1 MATTDTQAGSLS
13 APDSQE
19 QKFKFDIN
27 YVNQGT
33 CSKPLLTANIDLQL
47 SLLAYFQSKSS

>member
-27 YVNQGT
+27 YVKQGI
-33 CSKPLLTANIDLQL
+33 CSKPLLTANTDLQL
-47 SLLAYFQSKSS
+47 SSLAYFQSKSS